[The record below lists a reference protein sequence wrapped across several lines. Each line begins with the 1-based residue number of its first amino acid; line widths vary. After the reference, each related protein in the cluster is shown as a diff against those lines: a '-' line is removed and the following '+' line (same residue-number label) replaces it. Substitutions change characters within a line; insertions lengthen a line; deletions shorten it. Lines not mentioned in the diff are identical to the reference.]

1 MNLLRRM
8 STARLVALFGAIAAV
23 ILVAG
28 IAVARDRSRPK
39 PPARPLAVAIHRA
52 LTSKPVAGISARIT
66 FTNHLFPTGAIS
78 SSSGSALLNGAT
90 GRLWLSNDG
99 RFRLELQS
107 DTGDTQIMGDGSSLR
122 VYDASRGVEYVLPI
136 HHTASARMSHSHEHG
151 MPTVAAIRTALKRL
165 AGAVNVTG
173 AVPGDIAGRPVYS
186 VRISPKHDGGLLG
199 GLQLAWDAQRGVP
212 LKVAI
217 YSRGDSSPVLA
228 LTATDVHYGRVSSG
242 DLTVNPAASTKVTRV
257 TLPTAP
263 PATGKQGHEAH
274 SSFTGP
280 TAVAARLPFRLS
292 APASVVGLPRQTV
305 RLLQAGD
312 GRSALVVYGKGLGA
326 IVVLE
331 QKTASGA
338 PDPLAGLPQVS
349 INGASGRELAT
360 ALGTVLR
367 YQRGGV
373 TYTLLGSVPPV
384 AAEAAARAL
393 S

>member
-8 STARLVALFGAIAAV
+8 STVRLLALLGAIVAV
-23 ILVAG
+23 VLVAG
-28 IAVARDRSRPK
+28 IAVARDRGNPK
-39 PPARPLAVAIHRA
+39 PPPSALAPAIHEA
-52 LTSKPVAGISARIT
+52 LTVRPPQGISARIT

-78 SSSGSALLNGAT
+78 AGSGSALLNGGT
-90 GRLWLSNDG
+90 GRLWLSRDG

-107 DTGDTQIMGDGSSLR
+107 DTGDTQVMGDHSSLR
-122 VYDASRGVEYVLPI
+122 LYDASRNVEYILPL
-136 HHTASARMSHSHEHG
+136 HQSASHASAAKHDHG
-151 MPTVAAIRTALKRL
+151 VPTVAQISSALSRL
-165 AGAVNVTG
+165 AGAVNLTG

-228 LTATDVHYGRVSSG
+228 LTATDVHYGPVSGS
-242 DLTVNPAASTKVTRV
+242 DLTVHPPSSTTITRV

-263 PATGKQGHEAH
+263 AH
-274 SSFTGP
+274 KAHGEHAHASVSGVA
-280 TAVAARLPFRLS
+280 AVAKQLPFRLS
-292 APASVVGLPRQTV
+292 APTALVGLPRQSV
-305 RLLQAGD
+305 RLVDAGSE
-312 GRSALVVYGKGLGA
+312 RAALVVYGKGLGA
-326 IVVLE
+326 IVVL
-331 QKTASGA
+331 QQQAAGGS
-338 PDPLAGLPQVS
+338 DPLAGLPQVS

-367 YQRGGV
+367 FQRGGV

-384 AAEAAARAL
+384 AAEAAARGL